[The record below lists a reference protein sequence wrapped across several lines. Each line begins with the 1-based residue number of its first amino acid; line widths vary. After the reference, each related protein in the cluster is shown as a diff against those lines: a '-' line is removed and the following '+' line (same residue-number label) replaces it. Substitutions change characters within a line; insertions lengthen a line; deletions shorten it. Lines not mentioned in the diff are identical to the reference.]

1 MTTATF
7 LLAVM
12 LALGMI
18 ACAAAFRSP
27 RAPGKHS
34 FILAVVAALWWTA
47 MVLFRFGTTDLAG
60 KVFYSELAWF
70 GIAGAPMFWAAGILS
85 YSGYRKLGTR
95 KATIAIGLYA
105 ALVGVAALTNDWHHG
120 LYTGIINA
128 ERPTF
133 SHGWLFHLVM
143 TVIYIFMIWAC
154 ITAMSRLQLSQSL
167 HRRQLFGL
175 VAAMLLPWIAN
186 FAFVFFEFRLFND
199 DPTPFAFSLTSLA
212 MLMMQE
218 HGKLFVAP
226 PIARDVIF
234 NVLPDPVIVIDGDAR
249 VLEVNPAAGK
259 LPGLGDG
266 AVGTILAEGHPLRAW
281 IGREAHNDE
290 SLLTIDEIGTTFEV
304 SVQRLEKWGSDGSV
318 MLVLRDVT
326 AREAAQKQLA
336 AASGDLVIRLN
347 ENLALQKKLAEEA
360 SRDHLTGLY
369 NRRHA
374 SKIMPSC
381 IETHGPAK
389 PIAFALIDLDH
400 FKQVNDQFGHD
411 IGDTVLM
418 GFADILRNN
427 MPAEGYAFRFGGE
440 EFLVAMPGID
450 ETEALAFT
458 ARWRTAFAEGAQSLA
473 PGFKLTFSCGIAL
486 FPDHGQTLGAC
497 TKSADIALYDAKMM
511 GRNRD
516 VVWREKN
523 APLEMAS

>member
-12 LALGMI
+12 LALGLI

-27 RAPGKHS
+27 RAPGKNA
-34 FILAVVAALWWTA
+34 FILAVVGALWWTA
-47 MVLFRFGTTDLAG
+47 MVLLRFATPDLPG

-70 GIAGAPMFWAAGILS
+70 GIVGAPMFWAAGILS
-85 YSGYRKLGTR
+85 YSGYRKLGTPT
-95 KATIAIGLYA
+95 AIAAIAVYV
-105 ALVGVAALTNDWHHG
+105 ALAGVAALTNDWHHAI
-120 LYTGIINA
+120 YTGIVNA
-128 ERPTF
+128 ERPSF
-133 SHGWLFHLVM
+133 SHGWLFHILM
-143 TVIYIFMIWAC
+143 TVTYIFMIWAC

-175 VAAMLLPWIAN
+175 VAAMLMPWIAN

-234 NVLPDPVIVIDGDAR
+234 NVLPDPIIVIDGDAR

-266 AVGTILAEGHPLRAW
+266 AVGTILANDHPLRAW
-281 IGREAHNDE
+281 LGRDTSDPHQLFIIHQIE
-290 SLLTIDEIGTTFEV
+290 TTYEV
-304 SVQRLEKWGSDGSV
+304 SVQRLEKWGRDGSV
-318 MLVLRDVT
+318 MFVLRDVT
-326 AREAAQKQLA
+326 AREAAQQQLA
-336 AASGDLVIRLN
+336 AASRDLVVRLN
-347 ENLALQKKLAEEA
+347 ENLVLQTKLAEEA

-374 SKIMPSC
+374 SRIMPDR
-381 IETHGPAK
+381 IEAHGVEQA
-389 PIAFALIDLDH
+389 IAFALIDLDY

-411 IGDTVLM
+411 IGDNVLIAF
-418 GFADILRNN
+418 GRILQDN
-427 MPAEGYAFRFGGE
+427 MPPGGCAFRFGGE
-440 EFLVAMPGID
+440 EFLVAMPGKD
-450 ETEALAFT
+450 AVAALALT
-458 ARWRTAFAEGAQSLA
+458 RHWRSLLAEEAPTLT
-473 PGFKLTFSCGIAL
+473 PGFQLTFSCGIAVS
-486 FPDHGQTLGAC
+486 PKDGQTLGAC
-497 TKSADIALYDAKMM
+497 TKAADMALYDAKLR
-511 GRNRD
+511 GRNCD
-516 VVWREKN
+516 VVWQDSPN
-523 APLEMAS
+523 PLDMAS